1 MGPTLRKSL
10 MVFSLLL
17 IILSSGCIGEKT
29 TPTTP
34 STTSTSTMATS
45 SSTSRITFP
54 EDASPFGNLS
64 LELKAPD
71 CAFRWFKVTVII
83 TNVGNNTVLTLRPIN
98 MITLHFRLY
107 GENGSELKYRGPV
120 PTYLPLKDQD
130 AVVLK
135 AGDSLKRTF
144 TLDTHFWTTENG
156 TYTLV
161 ALYDTSDIKAETS
174 KPVWRGTLNGKTKV
188 TFGCS

>member
-29 TPTTP
+29 TSTTP

-45 SSTSRITFP
+45 SSSGRITFP
-54 EDASPFGNLS
+54 EDAFPLGNLS

-71 CAFRWFKVTVII
+71 CAFGWFKVTVII
-83 TNVGNNTVLTLRPIN
+83 TNVGNNTVLILRPIN

-107 GENGSELKYRGPV
+107 DENGSEL
-120 PTYLPLKDQD
+120 
-130 AVVLK
+130 
-135 AGDSLKRTF
+135 
-144 TLDTHFWTTENG
+144 
-156 TYTLV
+156 
-161 ALYDTSDIKAETS
+161 
-174 KPVWRGTLNGKTKV
+174 
-188 TFGCS
+188 

>member
-1 MGPTLRKSL
+1 
-10 MVFSLLL
+10 
-17 IILSSGCIGEKT
+17 
-29 TPTTP
+29 
-34 STTSTSTMATS
+34 MATS